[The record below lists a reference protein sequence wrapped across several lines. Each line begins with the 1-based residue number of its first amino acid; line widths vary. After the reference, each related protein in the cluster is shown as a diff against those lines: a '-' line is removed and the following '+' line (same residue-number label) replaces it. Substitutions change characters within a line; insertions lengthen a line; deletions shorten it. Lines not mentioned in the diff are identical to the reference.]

1 MLKISGLIVDSYDIF
16 IRRTWFFFSSLVIFY
31 NNGYRSANLYLGLFL
46 FFFNFIILSHYIYI
60 FSESAEVISF
70 VLLVP
75 INATAYAVG
84 PLAFLYVRSILR
96 DNATLSKFDRFHFIF
111 FAIFFSGRLVNN
123 LSGWDSQ
130 YQVIDEILNN
140 SWENFSHF
148 KINQFLPMRINY
160 ILKAVH
166 LSLYMVLVWL
176 LLVKKN
182 FKKSSLDNGIN
193 QTKIVKS
200 WLYFFALIITLLVF
214 LLATVGFLF
223 FTLEDKISFQHEG
236 KLIFSSIFI
245 GLLILILGLILF
257 PQILYG
263 IPTDNP
269 MSEENGNVSNGFVD
283 NDKESF
289 SFSED
294 YMNKIR
300 LLLENW
306 TNQKKFLEADTNVH
320 SLAKDINLP
329 VHHIRFFLDKI
340 NNERYIDWRNRLR
353 IEYAIGIIN
362 NQEETD
368 KTLESLGKACG
379 FRSYSSFMQNFKQ
392 WTGKL
397 PYEYIKEIKQKGISY
412 NGAEEQG

>member
-1 MLKISGLIVDSYDIF
+1 MIYLLGGLGV
-16 IRRTWFFFSSLVIFY
+16 FFSALVIFY

-111 FAIFFSGRLVNN
+111 FAIFFSGRLLNN
-123 LSGWDSQ
+123 LSDWDSQ

-140 SWENFSHF
+140 SWKNFSHF

-166 LSLYMVLVWL
+166 LSLYIVLVWL

-200 WLYFFALIITLLVF
+200 WLYFFAIIITILVF

-306 TNQKKFLEADTNVH
+306 TNQKKFLEDDTNVH

-412 NGAEEQG
+412 NGAE

>member
-1 MLKISGLIVDSYDIF
+1 MIYLLGGLGV
-16 IRRTWFFFSSLVIFY
+16 FFSALVIFY

-46 FFFNFIILSHYIYI
+46 FFFNFIIISHYIYI

-70 VLLVP
+70 VLRVP

-111 FAIFFSGRLVNN
+111 FAIFFSGRLLNN
-123 LSGWDSQ
+123 LSDWDSQ

-140 SWENFSHF
+140 SWKNFSHF

-166 LSLYMVLVWL
+166 LSLYIVLVWL

-200 WLYFFALIITLLVF
+200 WLYFFAIIITILVF

-269 MSEENGNVSNGFVD
+269 ISEENGNVSNGFAD
-283 NDKESF
+283 NSKESF

-306 TNQKKFLEADTNVH
+306 TNQKKILEADTNVH

-353 IEYAIGIIN
+353 IEYAIDIIN

-412 NGAEEQG
+412 NGAE

>member
-1 MLKISGLIVDSYDIF
+1 M
-16 IRRTWFFFSSLVIFY
+16 
-31 NNGYRSANLYLGLFL
+31 
-46 FFFNFIILSHYIYI
+46 
-60 FSESAEVISF
+60 
-70 VLLVP
+70 LVP

-96 DNATLSKFDRFHFIF
+96 DNAKLSKFDRFHFIF
-111 FAIFFSGRLVNN
+111 FAIFFSGRLLNN

-140 SWENFSHF
+140 SWKKFSHF

-160 ILKAVH
+160 ILKAIH

-182 FKKSSLDNGIN
+182 FRKSSLDNGIN
-193 QTKIVKS
+193 QTKIVKT
-200 WLYFFALIITLLVF
+200 WLYFFAIIITLLVF
-214 LLATVGFLF
+214 LLSTVGFLF

-269 MSEENGNVSNGFVD
+269 KSEENGNVINGFVD

-306 TNQKKFLEADTNVH
+306 TNQKNFLEADTNVH

>member
-1 MLKISGLIVDSYDIF
+1 MFK
-16 IRRTWFFFSSLVIFY
+16 
-31 NNGYRSANLYLGLFL
+31 
-46 FFFNFIILSHYIYI
+46 
-60 FSESAEVISF
+60 
-70 VLLVP
+70 
-75 INATAYAVG
+75 NAT
-84 PLAFLYVRSILR
+84 
-96 DNATLSKFDRFHFIF
+96 
-111 FAIFFSGRLVNN
+111 
-123 LSGWDSQ
+123 
-130 YQVIDEILNN
+130 
-140 SWENFSHF
+140 
-148 KINQFLPMRINY
+148 FLPFYFADNQLFSNSETLVNY
-160 ILKAVH
+160 ILKAIH

-193 QTKIVKS
+193 QTKIVKT
-200 WLYFFALIITLLVF
+200 WLYFFAIIITLLVF

-294 YMNKIR
+294 YINKIR

-306 TNQKKFLEADTNVH
+306 TNQKKILEADTNVH

-353 IEYAIGIIN
+353 IEYAIVIIN

-368 KTLESLGKACG
+368 KTLESIGKACG
-379 FRSYSSFMQNFKQ
+379 FKSYSSFMQNFKQ
-392 WTGKL
+392 FTGKL
-397 PYEYIKEIKQKGISY
+397 PFEYIREIKQKKNNI
-412 NGAEEQG
+412 

>member
-1 MLKISGLIVDSYDIF
+1 
-16 IRRTWFFFSSLVIFY
+16 
-31 NNGYRSANLYLGLFL
+31 
-46 FFFNFIILSHYIYI
+46 
-60 FSESAEVISF
+60 
-70 VLLVP
+70 LLVP

-96 DNATLSKFDRFHFIF
+96 DIATLSKFDRFHFIF

-193 QTKIVKS
+193 QTKIVKT
-200 WLYFFALIITLLVF
+200 WLYFFAIIITILVF

-223 FTLEDKISFQHEG
+223 LTLEDKISFQHEG

-269 MSEENGNVSNGFVD
+269 MSEENRNVSNGFVD

-300 LLLENW
+300 ILIENW

-353 IEYAIGIIN
+353 IEYAIDIIN

>member
-1 MLKISGLIVDSYDIF
+1 MIYLLGGLGV
-16 IRRTWFFFSSLVIFY
+16 FFSALVIFY

-60 FSESAEVISF
+60 FSESAEVISL

-111 FAIFFSGRLVNN
+111 FAIFFSGRLLNN
-123 LSGWDSQ
+123 LSDWDSQ

-140 SWENFSHF
+140 SWKNFSHF

-166 LSLYMVLVWL
+166 LSLYIVLVWL

-200 WLYFFALIITLLVF
+200 WLYFFAIIITILVF

-269 MSEENGNVSNGFVD
+269 ISEENGNVSNGFAD
-283 NDKESF
+283 NSKESF

-306 TNQKKFLEADTNVH
+306 TNQKKILEADTNVH

-412 NGAEEQG
+412 NGAE

>member
-1 MLKISGLIVDSYDIF
+1 MIYLLGGLGV
-16 IRRTWFFFSSLVIFY
+16 FFSALVIFY

-60 FSESAEVISF
+60 FSESAEVISL

-111 FAIFFSGRLVNN
+111 FAIFFSGRLLNN
-123 LSGWDSQ
+123 LSDWDSQ

-140 SWENFSHF
+140 SWKNFSHF

-166 LSLYMVLVWL
+166 LSLYIVLVWL

-200 WLYFFALIITLLVF
+200 WLYFFAIIITLLVF

-269 MSEENGNVSNGFVD
+269 ISEENGNVSNGFAD
-283 NDKESF
+283 NSKESF

-306 TNQKKFLEADTNVH
+306 TNQKKILEADTNVH

-353 IEYAIGIIN
+353 IEYAIDIIN

-412 NGAEEQG
+412 NGAE

>member
-1 MLKISGLIVDSYDIF
+1 MIYLLGGLGV
-16 IRRTWFFFSSLVIFY
+16 FFSALVIFY

-96 DNATLSKFDRFHFIF
+96 DNAKLSKFDRFHFIF
-111 FAIFFSGRLVNN
+111 FAIFFSGRLLNN
-123 LSGWDSQ
+123 LSDWDSQ

-140 SWENFSHF
+140 SWKNFSHF

-166 LSLYMVLVWL
+166 LSLYIVLVWL

-200 WLYFFALIITLLVF
+200 WLYFFAIIITILVF

-306 TNQKKFLEADTNVH
+306 TNQKKFLEDDTNVH

-412 NGAEEQG
+412 NGAE

>member
-1 MLKISGLIVDSYDIF
+1 
-16 IRRTWFFFSSLVIFY
+16 
-31 NNGYRSANLYLGLFL
+31 
-46 FFFNFIILSHYIYI
+46 
-60 FSESAEVISF
+60 
-70 VLLVP
+70 LLVP

-96 DNATLSKFDRFHFIF
+96 DNAKLSKFDRFHFIF
-111 FAIFFSGRLVNN
+111 FAIFFSGRLLNN

-200 WLYFFALIITLLVF
+200 WLYFFAIIITLLVF

-223 FTLEDKISFQHEG
+223 FTLEDKISFQYDG

-263 IPTDNP
+263 IPIEKTVQKEVGQVVNVRLDSI
-269 MSEENGNVSNGFVD
+269 SEIFSN
-283 NDKESF
+283 
-289 SFSED
+289 SED
-294 YMNKIR
+294 YMKRIR

-306 TNQKKFLEADTNVH
+306 TKQNKFLDVDTSVN

-329 VHHIRFFLDKI
+329 VHHITYFFNHI
-340 NNERYIDWRNRLR
+340 NNEKYIDWRNKKR
-353 IEYAIGIIN
+353 IEYAISLIN
-362 NQEETD
+362 VQPDID
-368 KTLESLGKACG
+368 KTIEALGMECG
-379 FRSYSSFMQNFKQ
+379 FKSYARFIQSFKQ
-392 WTGKL
+392 ITGKL
-397 PYEYIKEIKQKGISY
+397 PSEYIREIKQKGISS
-412 NGAEEQG
+412 NEE

>member
-1 MLKISGLIVDSYDIF
+1 MIYLLGGLGV
-16 IRRTWFFFSSLVIFY
+16 FFSALVIFY

-60 FSESAEVISF
+60 FSESAEVISL

-111 FAIFFSGRLVNN
+111 FAIFFSGRLLNN
-123 LSGWDSQ
+123 LSDWDSQ

-140 SWENFSHF
+140 SWKNFSHF

-160 ILKAVH
+160 ILKAIH

-200 WLYFFALIITLLVF
+200 WLYFFAIIITILVF

-269 MSEENGNVSNGFVD
+269 ISEENGNVSNGFAD
-283 NDKESF
+283 NSKESF

-353 IEYAIGIIN
+353 IEYAIDIIN

-412 NGAEEQG
+412 NGAE

>member
-1 MLKISGLIVDSYDIF
+1 MIYLLGGLGV
-16 IRRTWFFFSSLVIFY
+16 FFSALVIFY

-60 FSESAEVISF
+60 FSESAEVISL

-111 FAIFFSGRLVNN
+111 FAIFFSGRLLNN
-123 LSGWDSQ
+123 LSDWDSQ

-140 SWENFSHF
+140 SWKNFSHF

-166 LSLYMVLVWL
+166 LSLYIVLVWL

-200 WLYFFALIITLLVF
+200 WLYFFAIIITILVF

-269 MSEENGNVSNGFVD
+269 ISEENGNVSNGFAD
-283 NDKESF
+283 NSKESF

-306 TNQKKFLEADTNVH
+306 TNQKKILEADTNVH

-353 IEYAIGIIN
+353 IEYAIDIIN

-412 NGAEEQG
+412 YGAE

>member
-1 MLKISGLIVDSYDIF
+1 MIYLLGGLGV
-16 IRRTWFFFSSLVIFY
+16 FFSALVIFY

-60 FSESAEVISF
+60 FSESAEVISL

-111 FAIFFSGRLVNN
+111 FAIFFSGRLLNN
-123 LSGWDSQ
+123 LSDWDSQ

-140 SWENFSHF
+140 SWKNFSHF

-160 ILKAVH
+160 ILKAIH

-200 WLYFFALIITLLVF
+200 WLYFFAIIITILVF

-269 MSEENGNVSNGFVD
+269 ISEENGNVSNGFAD
-283 NDKESF
+283 NSKESF

-306 TNQKKFLEADTNVH
+306 TNQKKILEADTNVH

-353 IEYAIGIIN
+353 IEYAIDIIN

-412 NGAEEQG
+412 NGAE

>member
-1 MLKISGLIVDSYDIF
+1 MIYLLGGLGV
-16 IRRTWFFFSSLVIFY
+16 FFSALVIFY

-60 FSESAEVISF
+60 FSESAEVISL

-111 FAIFFSGRLVNN
+111 FAIFFSGRLLNN
-123 LSGWDSQ
+123 LSDWDSQ

-140 SWENFSHF
+140 SWKNFSHF

-166 LSLYMVLVWL
+166 LSLYIVLVWL

-200 WLYFFALIITLLVF
+200 WLYFFAIIITILVF

-306 TNQKKFLEADTNVH
+306 TNQKKFLEDDTNVH

-412 NGAEEQG
+412 NGAE

>member
-1 MLKISGLIVDSYDIF
+1 MIYLLGGLGV
-16 IRRTWFFFSSLVIFY
+16 FFSALVIFY

-60 FSESAEVISF
+60 FSESAEVISL

-111 FAIFFSGRLVNN
+111 FAIFFSGRLLNN

-140 SWENFSHF
+140 SWKNFSHF

-166 LSLYMVLVWL
+166 LSLYIVLVWL

-200 WLYFFALIITLLVF
+200 WLYFFALIITLLFF

-223 FTLEDKISFQHEG
+223 FNLEDKISFQHEG

-269 MSEENGNVSNGFVD
+269 ISEENGNVSNGFAD
-283 NDKESF
+283 NSKESF

-306 TNQKKFLEADTNVH
+306 TNQNKFLEADTNVH

-353 IEYAIGIIN
+353 IEYAIDIIN

-412 NGAEEQG
+412 NGAE

>member
-1 MLKISGLIVDSYDIF
+1 MIYLLGGLGV
-16 IRRTWFFFSSLVIFY
+16 FFSALVIFY

-111 FAIFFSGRLVNN
+111 FAIFFSGRLLNN
-123 LSGWDSQ
+123 LSDWDSQ

-140 SWENFSHF
+140 SWKNFSHF

-166 LSLYMVLVWL
+166 LSLYIVLVWL

-200 WLYFFALIITLLVF
+200 WLYFFAIIITILVF

-412 NGAEEQG
+412 NGAE

>member
-1 MLKISGLIVDSYDIF
+1 MIYLLGGLGV
-16 IRRTWFFFSSLVIFY
+16 FFSSLVIFY
-31 NNGYRSANLYLGLFL
+31 NNGYRSANIYLGLFL

-96 DNATLSKFDRFHFIF
+96 DNAKLSKFDRFHFIF
-111 FAIFFSGRLVNN
+111 FAIFFSGRLLNN
-123 LSGWDSQ
+123 LSDWDSQ

-140 SWENFSHF
+140 SWKNFSHF

-166 LSLYMVLVWL
+166 LSLYIVLVWL

-200 WLYFFALIITLLVF
+200 WLYFFAIIITLLVF
-214 LLATVGFLF
+214 LLSTVGFLF

-306 TNQKKFLEADTNVH
+306 TNQKKFLEDDTNVH

-412 NGAEEQG
+412 NGAE

>member
-1 MLKISGLIVDSYDIF
+1 MIYLLGGLGV
-16 IRRTWFFFSSLVIFY
+16 FFSALVIFY

-60 FSESAEVISF
+60 FSESAEVISL

-111 FAIFFSGRLVNN
+111 FAIFFSGRLLNN
-123 LSGWDSQ
+123 LSDWDSQ

-140 SWENFSHF
+140 SWKNFSHF

-166 LSLYMVLVWL
+166 LSLYIVLVWL

-200 WLYFFALIITLLVF
+200 WLYFFAIIITILVF

-269 MSEENGNVSNGFVD
+269 ISEENGNVSNGFAD
-283 NDKESF
+283 NSKESF

-353 IEYAIGIIN
+353 IEYAIDIIN

-412 NGAEEQG
+412 YGAE

>member
-1 MLKISGLIVDSYDIF
+1 MQRFPNLIGF
-16 IRRTWFFFSSLVIFY
+16 I
-31 NNGYRSANLYLGLFL
+31 L
-46 FFFNFIILSHYIYI
+46 FF
-60 FSESAEVISF
+60 
-70 VLLVP
+70 LL
-75 INATAYAVG
+75 
-84 PLAFLYVRSILR
+84 F
-96 DNATLSKFDRFHFIF
+96 
-111 FAIFFSGRLVNN
+111 FFSGRLLNN

-160 ILKAVH
+160 ILKAIH

-200 WLYFFALIITLLVF
+200 WLYFFAIIITILVF

-269 MSEENGNVSNGFVD
+269 MSEENRNVSNGFVD

-353 IEYAIGIIN
+353 IEYAIDIIN

-412 NGAEEQG
+412 NGAEE

>member
-1 MLKISGLIVDSYDIF
+1 MIYLLGGLGV
-16 IRRTWFFFSSLVIFY
+16 FFSALVIFY

-60 FSESAEVISF
+60 FSESAEVISL

-111 FAIFFSGRLVNN
+111 FAIFFSGRLLNN
-123 LSGWDSQ
+123 LSDWDSQ
-130 YQVIDEILNN
+130 YQVIDEILKN
-140 SWENFSHF
+140 SWKNFSHF

-200 WLYFFALIITLLVF
+200 WLYFFAIIITILVF

-269 MSEENGNVSNGFVD
+269 ISEENGNVSNGFAD
-283 NDKESF
+283 NSKESF

-306 TNQKKFLEADTNVH
+306 TNQKKILEADTNVH

-353 IEYAIGIIN
+353 IEYAIDIIN

-412 NGAEEQG
+412 NGAE

>member
-1 MLKISGLIVDSYDIF
+1 MIYLLGGLGV
-16 IRRTWFFFSSLVIFY
+16 FFSALVIFY

-60 FSESAEVISF
+60 FSESAEVISL

-111 FAIFFSGRLVNN
+111 FAIFFSGRLLNN
-123 LSGWDSQ
+123 LSDWDSQ

-140 SWENFSHF
+140 SWKNFSHF

-166 LSLYMVLVWL
+166 LSLYIVLVWL

-200 WLYFFALIITLLVF
+200 WLYFFAIIITILVF

-269 MSEENGNVSNGFVD
+269 ISEENGNVSNGFAD
-283 NDKESF
+283 NSKESF

-306 TNQKKFLEADTNVH
+306 TNQKKILEADTNVH

-340 NNERYIDWRNRLR
+340 NNERYIDWRTRLR
-353 IEYAIGIIN
+353 IEYAIDIIN

-412 NGAEEQG
+412 NGAE

>member
-1 MLKISGLIVDSYDIF
+1 MIYLLGGLGV
-16 IRRTWFFFSSLVIFY
+16 FFSALVIFY

-60 FSESAEVISF
+60 FSESAEVISL

-111 FAIFFSGRLVNN
+111 FAIFFSGRLLNN

-166 LSLYMVLVWL
+166 LSLYIVLVWL

-200 WLYFFALIITLLVF
+200 WLYFFAIIITILVF

-269 MSEENGNVSNGFVD
+269 ISEENGNVSNGFAD
-283 NDKESF
+283 NSKESF

-306 TNQKKFLEADTNVH
+306 TNQKKILEADTNVH

-353 IEYAIGIIN
+353 IEYAIDIIN

-412 NGAEEQG
+412 NGAE